1 MDLSFLPWLCCPFCG
16 GSLQAS
22 GADRAANRL
31 GYGVLTCYCGRYPVV
46 AGIPVLK
53 KDSSG
58 ATDRVIALIEAGR
71 HEEALFALMPSTAPD
86 ARVSERRLL
95 FARPLNLLKR
105 LVGRSNAPRPLSR
118 SEQAVAMLVNSGD
131 QVTACD
137 LLAFFFENKKDN
149 YDYFSYRFGQP
160 RYLVALSF
168 ASIVHLPNKPL
179 LDLACGC
186 GHITRSLVQQAK
198 GQPVFGLDRFFLG
211 LYVAK
216 RWVAPQ
222 AQYVCCDADTSL
234 PFSGV
239 TFAAAICADAF
250 HYFPNKTICIRELER
265 LTREDGFFMLVWVHS
280 ANVRRPHD
288 GLPLPPEGYQA
299 LVTRLAHRLVAD
311 SDVLTR
317 YLQRKGPPLARSADT
332 TRLAHEPLL
341 SLVASHRGDV
351 LRDYGAFEEWPH
363 AEGCLVLNPLYV
375 EQGRNHSGTICLRRA
390 FPSAFYEED
399 HAEYKQYLPE
409 TVEVSLEVLGDLAQG
424 KRTAVIEKLIERCV
438 VLGMPER
445 YR

>member
-1 MDLSFLPWLCCPFCG
+1 MDLSFLSWLRCPLCG
-16 GSLQAS
+16 GSLRA
-22 GADRAANRL
+22 GRADRTVGKL

-58 ATDRVIALIEAGR
+58 AIDRVITLIEAGC
-71 HEEALFALMPSTAPD
+71 HDEALLALMPGPSADAP
-86 ARVSERRLL
+86 ASVRRLPW
-95 FARPLNLLKR
+95 ARPLNLLKR
-105 LVGRSNAPRPLSR
+105 LVGRPKDPEPRSW
-118 SEQAVAMLVNSGD
+118 SEQAVAMLMNPGG

-137 LLAFFFENKKDN
+137 LLAFFFGNKRDN
-149 YDYFSYRFGQP
+149 YDYFSHRFGQP
-160 RYLVALSF
+160 RYLVGLSF
-168 ASIVHLPNKPL
+168 ASSIHLPNKPI
-179 LDLACGC
+179 LDLACGF
-186 GHITRSLVQQAK
+186 GHITRSLVQRAK

-211 LYVAK
+211 LYLAK
-216 RWVAPQ
+216 HWVAPR
-222 AQYVCCDADTSL
+222 AQYVCCDSDTSL
-234 PFSGV
+234 PFSDA
-239 TFAAAICADAF
+239 TFAAAVCVDAF
-250 HYFPNKTICIRELER
+250 HYFTNKTTCIRELER
-265 LTREDGFFMLVWVHS
+265 LTRDDGFFMLVWVHS

-288 GLPLPPEGYQA
+288 GLPLPPEGYEE
-299 LVTRLAHRLVAD
+299 LVAHLAYRLVAD

-317 YLQRKGPPLARSADT
+317 YLQKKGPPLARSADT

-341 SLVASHRGDV
+341 SLVASRREEI
-351 LRDYGAFEEWPH
+351 LRDYGALDDWPH

-375 EQGRNHSGTICLRRA
+375 EQARDPSGTVCLRRT

-409 TVEVSLEVLGDLAQG
+409 TVEVPLEVLGDLAQG
-424 KRTAVIEKLIERCV
+424 KRTPIIENLIEQCV